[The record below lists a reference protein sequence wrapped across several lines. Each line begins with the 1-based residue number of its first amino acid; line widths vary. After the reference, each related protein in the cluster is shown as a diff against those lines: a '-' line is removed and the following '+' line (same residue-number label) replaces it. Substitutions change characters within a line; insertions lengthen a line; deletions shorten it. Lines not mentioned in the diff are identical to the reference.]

1 MNHVISYYPTYS
13 ILDEIVNYNN
23 YKTLNLFLD
32 LKNISQMLYMQ
43 HCIETIVENTLK
55 TSKIDTSV
63 FDSLVSFLSFH
74 KIYAAKRNIKI
85 NFFIFF
91 ESGQSFYHLNI
102 SKKYKISRRIDT
114 LYGLDKE
121 KRDLFFTVLQKNF
134 MLIEKVFNK
143 IPNTKV
149 IRLPN
154 FEADFVPFLITTRNL
169 VEQNSSIANVIYSN
183 DHDMLQFIND
193 HCYIFSKTPK
203 CKKIIKKGMVMS
215 EYLKENSQ
223 FPDEWFT
230 FAMSINGD
238 SCDDVD
244 SAVKGIGVKTIS
256 KNLNELVSC
265 VGGIDSLYN
274 NVCAGKDIFC
284 SNLDKD
290 QNKNI
295 LKIIESETNDKAISR
310 NLKLVSFEVI
320 SRHFEDPP
328 KTEILEKR
336 DYLLET
342 VNNNQ
347 FVDFETMVKALT
359 KSGIHVDGELFSNL
373 YFGV

>member
-32 LKNISQMLYMQ
+32 LKNISQMLYME
-43 HCIETIVENTLK
+43 HCITTIVENTLK

-74 KIYAAKRNIKI
+74 KVYAAKRNIKI

-149 IRLPN
+149 IRMQN
-154 FEADFVPFLITTRNL
+154 FEADFVPYFICTRGL
-169 VEQNSSIANVIYSN
+169 VEQNNSIANVIYSN
-183 DHDMLQFIND
+183 DHDMLQFVND
-193 HCYIFSKTPK
+193 NCYIFSKTPK

-223 FPDEWFT
+223 FPDEWFQ
-230 FAMSINGD
+230 FSMAINGD

-244 SAVKGIGVKTIS
+244 SAVKGVGIKTIS
-256 KNLNELVSC
+256 KNLIELVSC

-274 NVCAGKDIFC
+274 NVCAGKDIFHT
-284 SNLDKD
+284 NLDKD

-320 SRHFEDPP
+320 SRHLEDPP
-328 KTEILEKR
+328 KTEILEKKN
-336 DYLLET
+336 YLLEI
-342 VNNNQ
+342 VDNSS
-347 FVDFETMVKALT
+347 FVDFETMVNALG